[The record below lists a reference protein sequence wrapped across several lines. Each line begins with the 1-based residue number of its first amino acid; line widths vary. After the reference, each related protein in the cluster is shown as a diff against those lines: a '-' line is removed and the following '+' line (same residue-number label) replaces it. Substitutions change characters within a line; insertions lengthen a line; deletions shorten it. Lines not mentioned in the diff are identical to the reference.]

1 MNILE
6 VIARKRDGLE
16 HSPEEIGF
24 LLDGYLAGEIP
35 DYQIA
40 AWLMAVVTRGM
51 TRSETLA
58 LTRAMVASG
67 EVMDLSAI
75 PGFKVDKHSTGGVGD
90 KVTLIAGPL
99 AAACG
104 VPVPKL
110 SGRGLAHTGGTLDK
124 LESVPGLRVELSP
137 AEFVAQVR
145 EIGLAVAAQSP
156 RMVPADKALYA
167 LRDVTATVPSV
178 PLIASSVM
186 SKKLAAGADGIV
198 LDVKAGRGAFMPD
211 VLSAVELARE
221 MVEIGE
227 GAGRRTVALVTAMDN
242 PLGRS
247 VGNALEVKEAL
258 EVLAGGGDRDLR
270 EVSVQVAVEM
280 CRLAGIDRHPAAT
293 IADGSARQRF
303 EQMIAAQGGRLAD
316 GLPEAPVRLPL
327 ASPRSGWV
335 EAIDALEV
343 GYASLELGAGRM
355 RKEDPIDHSAGIVI
369 EAQVGDRVEAGRPLA
384 VLHTSSEALAGRAAR
399 RLLSAWRIVD
409 HEVARPPH
417 ILRRVE
423 GHGPGSAV
431 H

>member
-124 LESVPGLRVELSP
+124 LESVPGLRVELTP

-280 CRLAGIDRHPAAT
+280 CSLAGIDRDPAAT